1 MSPRFFSGIW
11 DGGVCLG
18 GQIHSHFT
26 EGLYVVVKLLKN
38 VTISLAA
45 YTNALSVFPITVSQ
59 TPCPNGQSRQ
69 RNVPACLEKHGRLVV
84 GLALRFPGQCS
95 CELIGA

>member
-11 DGGVCLG
+11 DDGVSLG

-69 RNVPACLEKHGRLVV
+69 RNVPALPREAWTFGGGAGLEIPRAVLT
-84 GLALRFPGQCS
+84 
-95 CELIGA
+95 